1 MAEQIKFGDRLFLAG
16 EKVIFDNGKDTS
28 PVLEARNG
36 RLVIGYNTGDE
47 KYQKNHHVVIKG
59 DLTVEGTTTT
69 VNSEKISFEDPVIEI
84 GAAFDENGEPT
95 IIEHSE
101 VGFRFYLNNS
111 DDVALKF
118 LTSGAGWDNWPDEF
132 NFEDYP
138 SWTFDYSPGMPPETD
153 RIILSN
159 LATNNLYTQNVQITG
174 GTIDNTVIGSTI
186 PADATFENTTV
197 LGQLTAAGN
206 LQHQVGNFTF
216 NENVMSV
223 AAGDTEIHSPS
234 DIAFYPQE
242 NIWISQGTKLIF
254 EGTAPDEFEAKL
266 QATSVTADRDIIL
279 PDESGTLALQEWVTR
294 ELEALTTD
302 DITEGTENLYF
313 TNDRALAVVK
323 SGTTT
328 GFGLKKTELAD
339 SVELSIDA
347 ITLGTGVPLI
357 TGNTISTESFV
368 TENVVSTT
376 VGTVYD
382 QQDIN
387 DGMISPFYEEV
398 DITDKVIDPLNL
410 ALNPYQGN
418 VANTS
423 TTYSTTSSA
432 SIYTT
437 NTSFDGEFPYL
448 QPTDPSITTTSLGE
462 NENEYAD
469 GAIIALETDTNLYSF
484 FKKNST
490 YGWLTL
496 ASMDIDFIS
505 NSITRISYTFPYNPI
520 INLSDQT
527 LFWLSYNQVDPT
539 SPTNFEIVEN
549 ISTFSFDFSTATASE
564 VVTEQTIIES
574 DDARLKLKSL
584 KSLDSTIDLEDN
596 SGSINISANIPNI
609 VNNVSSHIL
618 PTEDVTY
625 DIGSPTNQFR
635 SLYLS
640 GQTIY
645 MDGVELR
652 VDGTTNNFSITS
664 VTGETVVT
672 ENFATEAYTQAYVTQ
687 ALADAVI
694 DGSIDLAGYA
704 TIDEVNTAIAGIGPH
719 FSGSYNDL
727 TNKPV
732 LFDGDYTSLT
742 NKPSLFDGDYNS
754 LTNLPTIPTV
764 PTAISSFT
772 NDSGY
777 ALQTEL
783 FSGSYNDLTD
793 KPVLF
798 DGAYSSL
805 TGTPTIPADLSDL
818 TDTTNL
824 LATDFTGYATETF
837 VNTAISNLVDTAPAT
852 LDTLNELAAALGDD
866 ANFSSTITAQIGTKA
881 DSSTVTNLQNVL
893 TAEIGTKATA
903 ADLAT
908 VATTGSYTDLFNT
921 PTIPT
926 VPTNVSSFTND
937 SNYLTPS
944 TLITDFGLL
953 TDPQIAGVGSNVNAT
968 IINVSS
974 FNNDAGYL
982 VSSDLHAVATSGS
995 YNDLTDKPTLFDGQ
1009 YSSLSGTPTIPTNL
1023 SEFTNDSD
1031 YVETSELQ
1039 TVAFSGLYN
1048 DLLLKPALFSGSYDD
1063 LTNKPALFSGSYLQ
1077 LTDKPTLF
1085 DGQYSS
1091 LVGSPVN
1098 VSHFTNDIGYVKYSA
1113 EAHIVPNTDN
1123 AYDLGSTSNQWRT
1136 IYGHTVEA
1144 TYADLAERYAADAPY
1159 DEGTVLVFGG
1169 EAEVTACKMD
1179 TDVRVAGIVSVNP
1192 GLKLNSSAGNSET
1205 HPYIALKGRVLCKV
1219 IGPVKKGDLLVT
1231 SDTPGYAR
1239 SVMGV
1244 DMGHAVL
1251 GKSLVTDLTGGEKLI
1266 EVFVV

>member
-1 MAEQIKFGDRLFLAG
+1 MAEQLKFGDRLFLAG
-16 EKVIFDNGKDTS
+16 EKVILDNATNS
-28 PVLEARNG
+28 PILEARNG
-36 RLVIGYNTGDE
+36 ELIIGYNKLDAQA
-47 KYQKNHHVVIKG
+47 KDHHVLIRG
-59 DLTVEGTTTT
+59 DLTVEGTMTSIQTVDTIIKDNIIVLNEGETGDGVSAIRSGIEVDRGTLDNETFTFSEEGWLGSGGVDIAIDAVRPSWLSSTLSLTDDLSAENIYARTGLT
-69 VNSEKISFEDPVIEI
+69 VNGDLRV
-84 GAAFDENGEPT
+84 
-95 IIEHSE
+95 
-101 VGFRFYLNNS
+101 
-111 DDVALKF
+111 
-118 LTSGAGWDNWPDEF
+118 
-132 NFEDYP
+132 
-138 SWTFDYSPGMPPETD
+138 
-153 RIILSN
+153 
-159 LATNNLYTQNVQITG
+159 TNNAN
-174 GTIDNTVIGSTI
+174 IDNDINVGN
-186 PADATFENTTV
+186 DANVTGNVEV
-197 LGQLTAAGN
+197 LGHITASSAEE
-206 LQHQVGNFTF
+206 HQIGNFTF

-223 AAGDTEIHSPS
+223 VSEQMEIRSPGGIS
-234 DIAFYPQE
+234 FYPDE
-242 NIWISQGTKLIF
+242 DNSNPVPQGGEKIVWLRDGAKLVF
-254 EGTAPDEFEAKL
+254 EGTIPDDYEVKL
-266 QATSVTADRDIIL
+266 QATDITADRDIIL

-328 GFGLKKTELAD
+328 GFGLKKTELSD

-382 QQDIN
+382 QQDIT
-387 DGMISPFYEEV
+387 DGMISPYYEEV
-398 DITDKVIDPLNL
+398 DITDRVIDPLNL

-448 QPTDPSITTTSLGE
+448 QPTDPSVNTTSLGE

-539 SPTNFEIVEN
+539 STANFEIIEN

-596 SGSINISANIPNI
+596 SGTINITANVPNI
-609 VNNVSSHIL
+609 MNNVSSHVL

-625 DIGSPTNQFR
+625 DLGSPDRQFR

-640 GQTIY
+640 EQTIY
-645 MDGVELR
+645 MGGVELR
-652 VDGTTNNFSITS
+652 VDGETNNFSITS
-664 VTGETVVT
+664 IEGDTIIT
-672 ENFATEAYTQAYVTQ
+672 EAFATEAFVTQ
-687 ALADAVI
+687 SIVDATSN
-694 DGSIDLAGYA
+694 GSIDLTPYALKTELFSGSYNDLSDTPTIPTNISAFTNDSGYLTQHQDLSSFA
-704 TIDEVNTAIAGIGPH
+704 LKTEL

-727 TNKPV
+727 TNKP
-732 LFDGDYTSLT
+732 T
-742 NKPSLFDGDYNS
+742 
-754 LTNLPTIPTV
+754 
-764 PTAISSFT
+764 
-772 NDSGY
+772 
-777 ALQTEL
+777 L
-783 FSGSYNDLTD
+783 FSGSYNDLSDVPVLVVSYNDLTD
-793 KPVLF
+793 KP
-798 DGAYSSL
+798 S
-805 TGTPTIPADLSDL
+805 IPQDLSDL
-818 TDTTNL
+818 TDTSNL
-824 LATDFTGYATETF
+824 LVTDFTGYATISYVDTQ
-837 VNTAISNLVDTAPAT
+837 VSNLVDTAPEA
-852 LDTLNELAAALGDD
+852 LNTLNELAAALGDD
-866 ANFSSTITAQIGTKA
+866 ANFSTTITTLIGGKA
-881 DSSTVTNLQNVL
+881 DASTVTNLQNVL
-893 TAEIGTKATA
+893 TAEVGTKATA

-908 VATTGSYTDLFNT
+908 VATTGSYNDLFNK

-926 VPTNVSSFTND
+926 VPNNVSSFTND
-937 SNYLTPS
+937 AEYLTPY

-953 TDPQIAGVGSNVNAT
+953 TDNNIGGVGSNVNAN

-982 VSSDLHAVATSGS
+982 VSSNLSTVAFTGS
-995 YNDLTDKPTLFDGQ
+995 YNDLTN
-1009 YSSLSGTPTIPTNL
+1009 TPAINIPTNVSDL
-1023 SEFTNDSD
+1023 TNDSD
-1031 YVETSELQ
+1031 FVETSELE
-1039 TVAFSGLYN
+1039 TVAFSGLYS
-1048 DLLLKPALFSGSYDD
+1048 DLLLKPALFSGSWDD
-1063 LTNKPALFSGSYLQ
+1063 LRDKPALFGGSYLE

-1098 VSHFTNDIGYVKYSA
+1098 VSHFTNDVGYVKYSA

-1123 AYDLGSTSNQWRT
+1123 TYDLGSTSNQWRT

-1169 EAEVTACKMD
+1169 EAEVTACTMD

-1205 HPYIALKGRVLCKV
+1205 HPYIALKGRVPCKV

-1239 SVMGV
+1239 SVLGV

-1251 GKSLVTDLTGGEKLI
+1251 GKALETNLTGGEKLI

>member
-16 EKVIFDNGKDTS
+16 EKVILDNGKDNS
-28 PVLEARNG
+28 PILEARNG
-36 RLVIGYNTGDE
+36 ELIIGYNTDDVQA
-47 KYQKNHHVVIKG
+47 KDHHVLIKG
-59 DLTVEGTTTT
+59 DLTVEGTMTSIQTVDTIIKDNIIVLNEGETGSGITRTTPSGQKLSGIEVDRGTLDNETFLFSEEGWLGSGGVDIAIDVVRPSWLSSTLSLTDDLSAENIYARNSAT
-69 VNSEKISFEDPVIEI
+69 VNGK
-84 GAAFDENGEPT
+84 
-95 IIEHSE
+95 
-101 VGFRFYLNNS
+101 L
-111 DDVALKF
+111 DV
-118 LTSGAGWDNWPDEF
+118 T
-132 NFEDYP
+132 
-138 SWTFDYSPGMPPETD
+138 
-153 RIILSN
+153 
-159 LATNNLYTQNVQITG
+159 
-174 GTIDNTVIGSTI
+174 
-186 PADATFENTTV
+186 
-197 LGQLTAAGN
+197 GQLTASSN
-206 LQHQVGNFTF
+206 LQHQIGDFTF
-216 NENVMSV
+216 NQNVMSV
-223 AAGDTEIHSPS
+223 VSEQMEIRSPGGIS
-234 DIAFYPQE
+234 FYPDE
-242 NIWISQGTKLIF
+242 DNSNPVPQGGEKIVWLRDGAKLVF
-254 EGTAPDEFEAKL
+254 EGTIPDDYEVKL
-266 QATSVTADRDIIL
+266 QATDITDDRDIIL

-302 DITEGTENLYF
+302 DINEGTENLYF
-313 TNDRALAVVK
+313 TDDRALTVVK

-328 GFGLKKTELAD
+328 GFGLKKTELVD

-368 TENVVSTT
+368 TENIVSTT

-382 QQDIN
+382 QQDIT
-387 DGMISPFYEEV
+387 DGMISPYYEEV
-398 DITDKVIDPLNL
+398 DITDRVIDPLNL
-410 ALNPYQGN
+410 ALNPFQGN

-448 QPTDPSITTTSLGE
+448 QPTDPSINTTSLGE

-520 INLSDQT
+520 INLLDQT
-527 LFWLSYNQVDPT
+527 LFWLSYNQADPNST
-539 SPTNFEIVEN
+539 ANFEIIEN

-596 SGSINISANIPNI
+596 SGEINISANIPNI
-609 VNNVSSHIL
+609 MNNVSSHIL

-625 DIGSPTNQFR
+625 DLGSPDRQFR

-640 GQTIY
+640 EQTIY
-645 MDGVELR
+645 MGGVELR
-652 VDGTTNNFSITS
+652 VDGDTNNFSITS

-687 ALADAVI
+687 ALADAVV

-704 TIDEVNTAIAGIGPH
+704 TITEVNDAITAIGPH

-727 TNKPV
+727 TDKPV

-764 PTAISSFT
+764 PTTISSFT

-944 TLITDFGLL
+944 TLVTDFGLL

-974 FNNDAGYL
+974 FNNDSGYL

-995 YNDLTDKPTLFDGQ
+995 YNDLTDRPTLFDGQ
-1009 YSSLSGTPTIPTNL
+1009 YSSLSGTPTIPTNV

-1048 DLLLKPALFSGSYDD
+1048 DLLLKPALFSGSYND
-1063 LTNKPALFSGSYLQ
+1063 LTDKPALFSGSYLQ
-1077 LTDKPTLF
+1077 LTDKPELF

-1098 VSHFTNDIGYVKYSA
+1098 VSHFTNDVGYVKYSA
-1113 EAHIVPNTDN
+1113 EGHIVPNSDN
-1123 AYDLGSTSNQWRT
+1123 SLDLGNTSNQWRT

-1144 TYADLAERYAADAPY
+1144 TYADLAERYEADAPY

-1169 EAEVTACKMD
+1169 EAEVTACTMD

-1192 GLKLNSSAGNSET
+1192 GLKLNSTAGNSQT
-1205 HPYIALKGRVLCKV
+1205 HPYIALKGRVPCKV

-1239 SVMGV
+1239 SVLGV

-1251 GKSLVTDLTGGEKLI
+1251 GKSLVTDLSGGEKLI

>member
-1 MAEQIKFGDRLFLAG
+1 MAEQLKFGDRLFLAG
-16 EKVIFDNGKDTS
+16 EKVILDNATTS
-28 PVLEARNG
+28 PILEARNG
-36 RLVIGYNTGDE
+36 ELIIGYNKLDAQA
-47 KYQKNHHVVIKG
+47 KDHHVLIRG
-59 DLTVEGTTTT
+59 DLTVEGTMTSIQTVDTIIKDNIIVLNEGETGDGVSAIRSGIEVDRGTLDNETFTFSEEGWLGSGGVDIAIDAVRPSWLSSTLSLTDDLSAENIYARTGLT
-69 VNSEKISFEDPVIEI
+69 VNGDLRV
-84 GAAFDENGEPT
+84 
-95 IIEHSE
+95 
-101 VGFRFYLNNS
+101 
-111 DDVALKF
+111 
-118 LTSGAGWDNWPDEF
+118 
-132 NFEDYP
+132 
-138 SWTFDYSPGMPPETD
+138 
-153 RIILSN
+153 
-159 LATNNLYTQNVQITG
+159 TNNAN
-174 GTIDNTVIGSTI
+174 IDNDINVGN
-186 PADATFENTTV
+186 DANVTGNVEV
-197 LGQLTAAGN
+197 LGHITASSAEE
-206 LQHQVGNFTF
+206 HQIGNFTF

-223 AAGDTEIHSPS
+223 VSEQMEIRSPGGIS
-234 DIAFYPQE
+234 FYPDE
-242 NIWISQGTKLIF
+242 DNSNPVPQGGEKIVWLRDGAKLVF
-254 EGTAPDEFEAKL
+254 EGTIPDDYEVKL
-266 QATSVTADRDIIL
+266 QATDITADRDIIL

-328 GFGLKKTELAD
+328 GFGLKKTELSD

-382 QQDIN
+382 QQDIT
-387 DGMISPFYEEV
+387 DGMISPYYEEV
-398 DITDKVIDPLNL
+398 DITDRVIDPLNL
-410 ALNPYQGN
+410 ALNPFEGN

-448 QPTDPSITTTSLGE
+448 QPTDPSINTTSLGE

-539 SPTNFEIVEN
+539 STANFEIIEN

-596 SGSINISANIPNI
+596 SGTINITANVPNI
-609 VNNVSSHIL
+609 MNNVSSHVL

-625 DIGSPTNQFR
+625 DLGSPDRQFR

-640 GQTIY
+640 EQTIY
-645 MDGVELR
+645 MGGVELR
-652 VDGTTNNFSITS
+652 VDGETNNFSITS
-664 VTGETVVT
+664 IEGDTIIT
-672 ENFATEAYTQAYVTQ
+672 EAFATEAFVTQ
-687 ALADAVI
+687 SIVDATSN
-694 DGSIDLAGYA
+694 GSIDLTPYALKTELFSGSYNDLSDTPTIPTNISAFTNDSGYLTQHQDLSSFA
-704 TIDEVNTAIAGIGPH
+704 LKTEL

-727 TNKPV
+727 TNKP
-732 LFDGDYTSLT
+732 T
-742 NKPSLFDGDYNS
+742 
-754 LTNLPTIPTV
+754 
-764 PTAISSFT
+764 
-772 NDSGY
+772 
-777 ALQTEL
+777 L
-783 FSGSYNDLTD
+783 FSGSYNDLSDVPVLVVSYNDLTD
-793 KPVLF
+793 KP
-798 DGAYSSL
+798 S
-805 TGTPTIPADLSDL
+805 IPQDLSDL
-818 TDTTNL
+818 TDTSNL
-824 LATDFTGYATETF
+824 LVTDFTGYATISYVDTQ
-837 VNTAISNLVDTAPAT
+837 VSNLVDTAPEA
-852 LDTLNELAAALGDD
+852 LNTLNELAAALGDD
-866 ANFSSTITAQIGTKA
+866 ANFSTTITTLIGGKA
-881 DSSTVTNLQNVL
+881 DASTVTNLQNVL
-893 TAEIGTKATA
+893 TAEVGTKATA

-908 VATTGSYTDLFNT
+908 VATTGSYNDLFNK

-926 VPTNVSSFTND
+926 VPNNVSSFTND
-937 SNYLTPS
+937 AEYLTPY

-953 TDPQIAGVGSNVNAT
+953 TDNNIGGVGSNVDAN

-974 FNNDAGYL
+974 FNNDSGYL
-982 VSSDLHAVATSGS
+982 VSSNLSTVAFTGS
-995 YNDLTDKPTLFDGQ
+995 YNDLTN
-1009 YSSLSGTPTIPTNL
+1009 TPAINIPTNVSDL
-1023 SEFTNDSD
+1023 TNDSD
-1031 YVETSELQ
+1031 FVETSELE
-1039 TVAFSGLYN
+1039 TVAFSGLYS
-1048 DLLLKPALFSGSYDD
+1048 DLLLKPALFSGSWDD
-1063 LTNKPALFSGSYLQ
+1063 LRDKPALFGGSYLE

-1098 VSHFTNDIGYVKYSA
+1098 VSHFTNDVGYVKYSA

-1123 AYDLGSTSNQWRT
+1123 TYDLGSTSNQWRT

-1169 EAEVTACKMD
+1169 EAEVTACTMD

-1205 HPYIALKGRVLCKV
+1205 HPYIALKGRVPCKV

-1239 SVMGV
+1239 SVLGV

-1251 GKSLVTDLTGGEKLI
+1251 GKALETNLTGGEKLI

>member
-16 EKVIFDNGKDTS
+16 EKVILDNGKDTS
-28 PVLEARNG
+28 PILEARNG
-36 RLVIGYNTGDE
+36 ELIIGYNTDDVQA
-47 KYQKNHHVVIKG
+47 KDHHVLIKG
-59 DLTVEGTTTT
+59 DLTVEGTMTSIQTVDTIIKDNIIVLNEGETGSGIQRDSGTSGLKIDRGTESYETFLFDETGWLGSGGVDIAIDAVRTSWLSSTLSLTDDLSAENIYARTSLT
-69 VNSEKISFEDPVIEI
+69 VNGDLRV
-84 GAAFDENGEPT
+84 
-95 IIEHSE
+95 
-101 VGFRFYLNNS
+101 
-111 DDVALKF
+111 
-118 LTSGAGWDNWPDEF
+118 
-132 NFEDYP
+132 
-138 SWTFDYSPGMPPETD
+138 
-153 RIILSN
+153 
-159 LATNNLYTQNVQITG
+159 TNDAN
-174 GTIDNTVIGSTI
+174 IDNDI
-186 PADATFENTTV
+186 N
-197 LGQLTAAGN
+197 
-206 LQHQVGNFTF
+206 VGNNAVITVDVNVGRDVNVSGDTNVSGNDNVNGDSNIQGNVNVSSNTNVTGNVELLGHITASSTEEHQIGDFTF
-216 NENVMSV
+216 NQNVMSV
-223 AAGDTEIHSPS
+223 VSEQMEIRSPGGIS
-234 DIAFYPQE
+234 FYPDE
-242 NIWISQGTKLIF
+242 DNSNPVPEGGEKIVWLRDGAKLVF
-254 EGTAPDEFEAKL
+254 EGTIPDDYEVKL
-266 QATSVTADRDIIL
+266 QATDITADRDIIL

-302 DITEGTENLYF
+302 DINEGTENLYF
-313 TNDRALAVVK
+313 TDERALAVVK

-347 ITLGTGVPLI
+347 ITLGTGVALI

-368 TENVVSTT
+368 TENIVSTT

-382 QQDIN
+382 QQDIT
-387 DGMISPFYEEV
+387 DGMISPYYEEV
-398 DITDKVIDPLNL
+398 DITDRVIDPLNL
-410 ALNPYQGN
+410 ALNPFQGN

-423 TTYSTTSSA
+423 TTYSTTSSV

-448 QPTDPSITTTSLGE
+448 QPTDPSINTTSLGE
-462 NENEYAD
+462 NENEYTD

-520 INLSDQT
+520 INLLDQT
-527 LFWLSYNQVDPT
+527 LFWLSYNQADPNST
-539 SPTNFEIVEN
+539 ANFEIIEN
-549 ISTFSFDFSTATASE
+549 ISTFSFDFSTAIASE
-564 VVTEQTIIES
+564 AITEQTIIES

-596 SGSINISANIPNI
+596 SGAINISANIPNI

-625 DIGSPTNQFR
+625 DIGSPTQQFR
-635 SLYLS
+635 SLFLS

-645 MDGVELR
+645 MDGVELK

-687 ALADAVI
+687 ALADAVV

-704 TIDEVNTAIAGIGPH
+704 TVDEVNTAIAVIGPH
-719 FSGSYNDL
+719 
-727 TNKPV
+727 
-732 LFDGDYTSLT
+732 
-742 NKPSLFDGDYNS
+742 
-754 LTNLPTIPTV
+754 
-764 PTAISSFT
+764 
-772 NDSGY
+772 
-777 ALQTEL
+777 

-805 TGTPTIPADLSDL
+805 TDTPTIPADLSDL
-818 TDTTNL
+818 TDTTNI

-852 LDTLNELAAALGDD
+852 LDTLNELAAALGGDP
-866 ANFSSTITAQIGTKA
+866 NFATTLSTQIGTKA
-881 DSSTVTNLQNVL
+881 NT
-893 TAEIGTKATA
+893 

-908 VATTGSYTDLFNT
+908 VATTGSYTDLLNT

-926 VPTNVSSFTND
+926 IPTNVS
-937 SNYLTPS
+937 
-944 TLITDFGLL
+944 
-953 TDPQIAGVGSNVNAT
+953 
-968 IINVSS
+968 
-974 FNNDAGYL
+974 
-982 VSSDLHAVATSGS
+982 DL
-995 YNDLTDKPTLFDGQ
+995 
-1009 YSSLSGTPTIPTNL
+1009 
-1023 SEFTNDSD
+1023 TNDSD

-1048 DLLLKPALFSGSYDD
+1048 DLLLKPALFSGSWND
-1063 LTNKPALFSGSYLQ
+1063 LRDKPSLFGGSYLQ
-1077 LTDKPTLF
+1077 LTDKPELF

-1091 LVGSPVN
+1091 LVGAPVN
-1098 VSHFTNDIGYVKYSA
+1098 VSNFTNDVGYVKYSA
-1113 EAHIVPNTDN
+1113 EAHIVPNSDN
-1123 AYDLGSTSNQWRT
+1123 TWDLGSTTNQWRT

-1144 TYADLAERYAADAPY
+1144 TYADLAERYEADVPY

-1169 EAEVTACKMD
+1169 EVEVTACKMD
-1179 TDVRVAGIVSVNP
+1179 RDVRVAGIVSVNP
-1192 GLKLNSSAGNSET
+1192 GLKLNSSAGNSQT
-1205 HPYIALKGRVLCKV
+1205 HPYIALKGRVPCKV

-1239 SVMGV
+1239 SCGGA

-1251 GKSLVTDLTGGEKLI
+1251 GKSLTTDLSGGEKLI

>member
-1 MAEQIKFGDRLFLAG
+1 MAEQLKFGDRLFLAG
-16 EKVIFDNGKDTS
+16 EKVILDNATTS
-28 PVLEARNG
+28 PILEARNG
-36 RLVIGYNTGDE
+36 ELIIGYNKLDAQA
-47 KYQKNHHVVIKG
+47 KDHHVLIRG
-59 DLTVEGTTTT
+59 DLTVEGTMTSIQTVDTIIKDNIIVLNEGETGDGVSAIRSGIEVDRGTLDNETFTFSEEGWLGSGGVDIAIDAVRPSWLSSTLSLTDDLSAENIYARTGLT
-69 VNSEKISFEDPVIEI
+69 VNGDLRV
-84 GAAFDENGEPT
+84 
-95 IIEHSE
+95 
-101 VGFRFYLNNS
+101 
-111 DDVALKF
+111 
-118 LTSGAGWDNWPDEF
+118 
-132 NFEDYP
+132 
-138 SWTFDYSPGMPPETD
+138 
-153 RIILSN
+153 
-159 LATNNLYTQNVQITG
+159 TNNAN
-174 GTIDNTVIGSTI
+174 IDNDINVGN
-186 PADATFENTTV
+186 DANVTGNVEV
-197 LGQLTAAGN
+197 LGHITASSAEE
-206 LQHQVGNFTF
+206 HQIGNFTF

-223 AAGDTEIHSPS
+223 VSEQMEIRSPGGIS
-234 DIAFYPQE
+234 FYPDE
-242 NIWISQGTKLIF
+242 DNSNPVPQGGEKIVWLRDGAKLVF
-254 EGTAPDEFEAKL
+254 EGTIPDDYEVKL
-266 QATSVTADRDIIL
+266 QATDITADRDIIL

-328 GFGLKKTELAD
+328 GFGLKKTELSD

-382 QQDIN
+382 QQDIT
-387 DGMISPFYEEV
+387 DGMISPYYEEV
-398 DITDKVIDPLNL
+398 DITDRVIDPLNL
-410 ALNPYQGN
+410 ALNPFEGN

-448 QPTDPSITTTSLGE
+448 QPTDPSINTTSLGE

-539 SPTNFEIVEN
+539 STANFEIIEN

-596 SGSINISANIPNI
+596 SGTINITANVPNI
-609 VNNVSSHIL
+609 MNNVSSHVL

-625 DIGSPTNQFR
+625 DLGSPDRQFR

-640 GQTIY
+640 EQTIY
-645 MDGVELR
+645 MGGVELR
-652 VDGTTNNFSITS
+652 VDGETNNFSITS
-664 VTGETVVT
+664 IEGDTIIT
-672 ENFATEAYTQAYVTQ
+672 EAFATEAFVTQ
-687 ALADAVI
+687 SIVDATSN
-694 DGSIDLAGYA
+694 GSIDLTPYALKTELFSGSYNDLSDTPTIPTNISAFTNDSGYLTQHQDLSSFA
-704 TIDEVNTAIAGIGPH
+704 LKTEL

-727 TNKPV
+727 TNKP
-732 LFDGDYTSLT
+732 T
-742 NKPSLFDGDYNS
+742 
-754 LTNLPTIPTV
+754 
-764 PTAISSFT
+764 
-772 NDSGY
+772 
-777 ALQTEL
+777 L
-783 FSGSYNDLTD
+783 FSGSYNDLSDVPVLVVSYNDLTD
-793 KPVLF
+793 KP
-798 DGAYSSL
+798 S
-805 TGTPTIPADLSDL
+805 IPQDLSDL
-818 TDTTNL
+818 TDTSNL
-824 LATDFTGYATETF
+824 LVTDFTGYATISYVDTQ
-837 VNTAISNLVDTAPAT
+837 VSNLVDTAPEA
-852 LDTLNELAAALGDD
+852 LNTLNELAAALGDD
-866 ANFSSTITAQIGTKA
+866 ANFSTTITTLIGGKA
-881 DSSTVTNLQNVL
+881 DASTVTNLQNVL
-893 TAEIGTKATA
+893 TAEVGTKATA

-908 VATTGSYTDLFNT
+908 VATTGSYNDLFNK
-921 PTIPT
+921 PTIPN
-926 VPTNVSSFTND
+926 VPNNVSSFTND
-937 SNYLTPS
+937 AEYLTPY

-953 TDPQIAGVGSNVNAT
+953 TDNNIGGVGSNVDAN

-982 VSSDLHAVATSGS
+982 VSSNLSTVAFTGS
-995 YNDLTDKPTLFDGQ
+995 YNDLTN
-1009 YSSLSGTPTIPTNL
+1009 TPAINIPTNVSDL
-1023 SEFTNDSD
+1023 TNDSD
-1031 YVETSELQ
+1031 FVETSELEA
-1039 TVAFSGLYN
+1039 VAFSGLYS
-1048 DLLLKPALFSGSYDD
+1048 DLLLKPALFSGSWDD
-1063 LTNKPALFSGSYLQ
+1063 LRDKPALFGGSYLE

-1098 VSHFTNDIGYVKYSA
+1098 VSHFTNDVGYVKYSA

-1123 AYDLGSTSNQWRT
+1123 TYDLGSTSNQWRT

-1169 EAEVTACKMD
+1169 EAEVTACTMD

-1205 HPYIALKGRVLCKV
+1205 HPYIALKGRVPCKV

-1239 SVMGV
+1239 SVLGV

-1251 GKSLVTDLTGGEKLI
+1251 GKALETNLTGGEKLI